1 MKLKMAE
8 VRPSGSYHLTLS
20 FIENRR
26 HMPDEYDLNM
36 KTLTDKLTKH
46 TQVQESLII
55 SSAKDDHKLIDDFF
69 EEKLE
74 TDNSTPTNEK
84 VLIEFYIFT

>member
-1 MKLKMAE
+1 MKLKTAE
-8 VRPSGSYHLTLS
+8 VRPSGGYHLTLS

-84 VLIEFYIFT
+84 VLIEFYICI